1 MSNFSKDHPSIR
13 VFAPPGGR
21 SANIFGVPE
30 PEAPATAKK
39 NHMESDI
46 FGCKKDQTDS
56 APAKQTRNVTNN
68 IFGSQPEQA
77 APKHNMYSD
86 KNKSTIFDEAP
97 PQQPSNKPDRQR
109 SNIFGTDEPVQST
122 STRAVSDKYKSN
134 IFGNADDDAQNKRQP
149 GTRQGLR
156 GRLQQ
161 TNYHQDN
168 YRPSIAI
175 SLYSPLRL
183 KDPNASRMG
192 YNPINGES
200 YSTKDGLNSKVEPI
214 ETVKESDE
222 TSKPVEEEQ
231 DGKQA
236 ENATTEPSTNSTQNG
251 NTEPAS
257 EKQTNGQTNG
267 TNGHTNGTNGHTNG
281 TNGHTNGTN
290 GHTNG
295 TNGHTTTKN
304 APTTVRVVH
313 PPGGRSNGPLW

>member
-30 PEAPATAKK
+30 PEVPAAAKK

-56 APAKQTRNVTNN
+56 APVKQARNVTNN

-134 IFGNADDDAQNKRQP
+134 IFGNAVDDAQNKRQP

-156 GRLQQ
+156 GRSKCITQRLSFVKLQS
-161 TNYHQDN
+161 Y
-168 YRPSIAI
+168 
-175 SLYSPLRL
+175 SL
-183 KDPNASRMG
+183 G

-231 DGKQA
+231 DGQQA

-251 NTEPAS
+251 NAEPAS
-257 EKQTNGQTNG
+257 EKQTNGHANG
-267 TNGHTNGTNGHTNG
+267 TNGH

>member
-30 PEAPATAKK
+30 PEAPMPIKK

-46 FGCKKDQTDS
+46 FGCKKDNTDS
-56 APAKQTRNVTNN
+56 VPVKQTRNITNN
-68 IFGSQPEQA
+68 IFGNQPEQ
-77 APKHNMYSD
+77 PVQKSNIYSD

-109 SNIFGTDEPVQST
+109 SNIFATNEPVQSAA
-122 STRAVSDKYKSN
+122 TRPVSEKYKSS
-134 IFGNADDDAQNKRQP
+134 IFSNEDNDTQNKRQP

-161 TNYHQDN
+161 TNNYQDS

-175 SLYSPLRL
+175 SIYSPLRL

-192 YNPINGES
+192 YNPINGEP
-200 YSTKDGLNSKVEPI
+200 YSTKDGLNSKVEQTGTT
-214 ETVKESDE
+214 ENEKESDN
-222 TSKPVEEEQ
+222 TSKTSEEQ
-231 DGKQA
+231 NGEQVENGKHKSDENGHADVSNNGTENGNATENGNVA
-236 ENATTEPSTNSTQNG
+236 ENG
-251 NTEPAS
+251 NAEAS
-257 EKQTNGQTNG
+257 SDKQTNGHSNG
-267 TNGHTNGTNGHTNG
+267 I
-281 TNGHTNGTN
+281 
-290 GHTNG
+290 
-295 TNGHTTTKN
+295 NGHTTTKN
-304 APTTVRVVH
+304 SHTSVRVAH